1 MIRMQNFSTRPA
13 RGIAKKLL
21 IFGLVAA
28 LLGCGVARLGYR
40 NGETV
45 TYWWLNSYID
55 FDGAQ
60 KSWVKDHIDE
70 LFRWHRKT
78 ELEDY
83 VKAIARMQRRDLAT
97 ITAGDLLRD
106 YNEAKSHVL
115 LIAERAVPDLANLAL
130 SLAPEQIANIQK
142 KFDKSNEKFR
152 DDYLKGDDKKKQDY
166 RYGKTMQKMEYWFGY
181 FTRDQEEKIRAAS
194 YARPLDNKLMM
205 ADRLQR
211 QQALITMLKKIQT
224 EKPDQATTEKMIH
237 QYIALTVDHFGD
249 PRKQAY
255 FDEYNLAT
263 AKMVAIVMRS
273 TTSKQQEHFVKV
285 LQDWATDFNR
295 LAAEAKP

>member
-1 MIRMQNFSTRPA
+1 MIRMQNFSTWPA
-13 RGIAKKLL
+13 RSIAKKLL
-21 IFGLVAA
+21 IFGLVSA

-60 KSWVKDHIDE
+60 KSWVKAHIDE

-97 ITAGDLLRD
+97 ITADDLLRD

-115 LIAERAVPDLANLAL
+115 LIAERAAPDLTDLAL
-130 SLAPEQIANIQK
+130 SLTPEQITNIQK

-152 DDYLKGDDKKKQDY
+152 DDYLKGDDKKKQEY
-166 RYGKTMQKMEYWFGY
+166 RYSKTMQKMEYWFGY

-205 ADRLQR
+205 ADRVQR
-211 QQALITMLKKIQT
+211 QQALITMLNKIQT
-224 EKPDQATTEKMIH
+224 EKPDKPTAEKLIQ
-237 QYIALTVDHFGD
+237 QYISSTVNHFGD
-249 PRKQAY
+249 VNKQTF

-263 AKMVAIVMRS
+263 AKMVAIVMRNA
-273 TTSKQQEHFVKV
+273 TSKQKEHFIKV

-295 LAAEAKP
+295 LAAEAKS